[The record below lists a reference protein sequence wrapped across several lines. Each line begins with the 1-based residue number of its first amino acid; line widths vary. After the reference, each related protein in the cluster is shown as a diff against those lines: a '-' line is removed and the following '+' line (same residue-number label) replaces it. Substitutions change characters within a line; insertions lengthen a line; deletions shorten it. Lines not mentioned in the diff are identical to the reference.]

1 MINVEEKVKEIIINK
16 LCIEESDLTPTST
29 LIELGGDSLDGVEL
43 ILDFESEFNISIPN
57 EDADRLDTVQDYID
71 YFINKLNN
79 AK

>member
-16 LCIEESDLTPTST
+16 LGIEESDLTPTST
-29 LIELGGDSLDGVEL
+29 LIELGGDSLDGIEL
-43 ILDFESEFNISIPN
+43 ILDFESEFNISIPD
-57 EDADRLDTVQDYID
+57 EDVDRLDTVQDYID